1 MTDMTLNMQQV
12 QTTQNTQQNTTQKP
26 KAAEGESFSEKLEK
40 AVTESNGNAAAAEQ
54 NTEEAEQIGAQMA
67 AETLIEIPLN
77 LIVPTVENTEIAVE
91 AAPAVD
97 AAVSQIPV
105 ENIIPEQAANVEIA
119 PEAQVPVTEQAAEQP
134 AEVLQ
139 QDIPQNLQKV
149 EIIPADKITVEQA
162 NVENTADAE
171 VEQPIDKLQA
181 QSQFSKSVQQAQHLI
196 RNTDSATSLRSQP
209 LKIDIDELQKKVDA
223 GEFLAQAQAA
233 KQPAPAEQ
241 VEFKPEVPQNVE
253 PREIFSQIR
262 EGVDTHVAQNDS
274 DFTIKLR
281 PEGLGEITV
290 KLVSQDGRVT
300 LSLSASDANVQRL
313 LGSEINNLRD
323 IMRPYNVEVAQVE
336 ESNSAVFA
344 DLQQQLQ
351 QQSSQHNAPQQQNGF
366 FANDYVEFP
375 EVEET
380 AVPQQ
385 PDAILDQY
393 I

>member
-12 QTTQNTQQNTTQKP
+12 QTTQAPQQNTTQKP

-40 AVTESNGNAAAAEQ
+40 AVTESDGNAAATEQ
-54 NTEEAEQIGAQMA
+54 NNEEAEQIGAQMA

-77 LIVPTVENTEIAVE
+77 LIVPTVENTEIAV
-91 AAPAVD
+91 D
-97 AAVSQIPV
+97 AAISDLPV
-105 ENIIPEQAANVEIA
+105 ENIIPEQAANVETA
-119 PEAQVPVTEQAAEQP
+119 PAAQVPAMEQAAEQP
-134 AEVLQ
+134 ADILQ

-162 NVENTADAE
+162 NVEKAADAE
-171 VEQPIDKLQA
+171 IEQPIDKLQA

-233 KQPAPAEQ
+233 KQPAQAEQ

-262 EGVDTHVAQNDS
+262 EGVDTHVSQKDS

-351 QQSSQHNAPQQQNGF
+351 QQQSSQHNAPQQQNGF
-366 FANDYVEFP
+366 FANDYAEFS

-380 AVPQQ
+380 TAPQQ
-385 PDAILDQY
+385 PDSILDQY

>member
-12 QTTQNTQQNTTQKP
+12 QTTQNTQQNTTPKP

-77 LIVPTVENTEIAVE
+77 LIVPTVENSEIAVE

-105 ENIIPEQAANVEIA
+105 ENIIPEQAANVETA
-119 PEAQVPVTEQAAEQP
+119 PEAQVPVIEQAAEQP

-162 NVENTADAE
+162 NVENTADAD
-171 VEQPIDKLQA
+171 IDKLQA

-233 KQPAPAEQ
+233 KQPAQAEQ

-262 EGVDTHVAQNDS
+262 EGVDTHVSQNDS

-313 LGSEINNLRD
+313 LGSEMNNLRD

-351 QQSSQHNAPQQQNGF
+351 QQSSQQNAGQQQNGF

-380 AVPQQ
+380 AAVQQ